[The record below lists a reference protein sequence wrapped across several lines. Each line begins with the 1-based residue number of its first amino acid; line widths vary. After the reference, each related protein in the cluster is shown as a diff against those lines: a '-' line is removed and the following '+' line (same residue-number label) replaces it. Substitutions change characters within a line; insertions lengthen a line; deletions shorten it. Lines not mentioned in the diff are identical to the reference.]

1 MSAMSSLQQAMVR
14 PSGEKHAN
22 VIPFE
27 SSLSQ
32 IEIVFICWPLAT
44 SQILMSMS
52 SPAVTMHLPS
62 FENRT
67 ELTALST
74 CLHVLILEVNLS
86 GARRLLKD
94 AEPAGDCNL
103 ELPLDVR
110 EFELGLVVNSMSD
123 ILISNKDS
131 ADTLRVPFRCDDEG
145 FKSPEACCRAA
156 FGSGSA
162 GPCCVKVLERQA

>member
-145 FKSPEACCRAA
+145 LKSPEACCRAA